1 MRAWMVFALAAA
13 FAASPSPQAAARD
26 MAGHGGAV
34 VRVQGRDRGADFDRF
49 SRRHHHRRFVPFG
62 FFDGFVPFGFFGGF
76 DTFDTPEP
84 VSASPVGGGYSPPP
98 PLSPKVTGDRP
109 PCRETTSV
117 GVVIE
122 RGGACSHGTP

>member
-1 MRAWMVFALAAA
+1 MRACMVFALAAGLV
-13 FAASPSPQAAARD
+13 ASPSLQAAARD

-34 VRVQGRDRGADFDRF
+34 VRVQGRDRGVDFDRF
-49 SRRHHHRRFVPFG
+49 SHRHHHRRFVPVG
-62 FFDGFVPFGFFGGF
+62 FFSGF

-84 VSASPVGGGYSPPP
+84 FSASPVSGGFSAPP

-122 RGGACSHGTP
+122 RGGACSHGTTP